1 MSLIIRFITIFLMI
15 SCCFCGNYNSIF
27 DPKQVMDCMLKC
39 REDETHGT
47 LASSNKEKLN
57 SFENL
62 PIVGP
67 EHLEAMLRSALNDDD
82 VSDYV
87 MERIE
92 QELGASK
99 GTFRPSAD
107 RPPTTNIVN
116 IDVPPSEMQAFHD
129 RMERVMKQ
137 NNNLLLEGIHYLIRN
152 KFSDVEQRLLKQIN
166 SNANILSLQISNEVH
181 LLKQMISNEAS
192 ASSSVLE
199 FENFLKTKSE
209 INHHKT
215 VQPASNS
222 SSKNV
227 SLRHENS
234 DFSTEPSTMAVR
246 NLSNEEPATG
256 QPPLDGE
263 FSSADLKPTKA
274 DHDVQRKNHRV
285 TTISDI
291 ETIHGEEINVQNR
304 SNQSSNV
311 DALNLGEGSNLTALV
326 SGTFV

>member
-1 MSLIIRFITIFLMI
+1 
-15 SCCFCGNYNSIF
+15 
-27 DPKQVMDCMLKC
+27 MDCMLKC
-39 REDETHGT
+39 REGETHGA
-47 LASSNKEKLN
+47 LASSNQETLN

-92 QELGASK
+92 QELGANK
-99 GTFRPSAD
+99 GAFRQRAD

-116 IDVPPSEMQAFHD
+116 IDVPPGEMQAFHD
-129 RMERVMKQ
+129 RMERVMEQ
-137 NNNLLLEGIHYLIRN
+137 NNNLLLEGIHYLIKN
-152 KFSDVEQRLLKQIN
+152 KFSVVEQHLLKQIN

-192 ASSSVLE
+192 ASSNVLE
-199 FENFLKTKSE
+199 FGNFLKTKSE
-209 INHHKT
+209 VNHHKT

-222 SSKNV
+222 SAENV
-227 SLRHENS
+227 SLRHEDS
-234 DFSTEPSTMAVR
+234 DVSTEPSTVTVK
-246 NLSNEEPATG
+246 NLNEEPATS
-256 QPPLDGE
+256 QPHLDE
-263 FSSADLKPTKA
+263 ELSSAELTPTKV
-274 DHDVQRKNHRV
+274 DDDVQRKNHRV

-291 ETIHGEEINVQNR
+291 ESIHGEEVNVQNG
-304 SNQSSNV
+304 SNQSSNALV
-311 DALNLGEGSNLTALV
+311 LNLGEGSNLTALV